1 MFNFIFLHNITKII
15 YVNFHFLPIRQ
26 AIKFPIDVYG
36 KLRVVGNSGKLCIN
50 GNVRPGMIKLGSQG
64 RDMFPLDPVILD
76 IRGSLCFNG
85 PFYIGCGSTIRVEA
99 GAVMSIGPK
108 SRFGAQSILFCE
120 DKIIIGSQVGGSWRC
135 QLMDTDR
142 HEIRNLDTGVLSP
155 SRKPIVIGDN
165 VWIGNNVCINKGTVI
180 PDNIIVSSN
189 SLCNKNYSEVSPFSI
204 IGGIPAKVLS
214 SSKQRIW

>member
-1 MFNFIFLHNITKII
+1 
-15 YVNFHFLPIRQ
+15 
-26 AIKFPIDVYG
+26 
-36 KLRVVGNSGKLCIN
+36 
-50 GNVRPGMIKLGSQG
+50 
-64 RDMFPLDPVILD
+64 
-76 IRGSLCFNG
+76 
-85 PFYIGCGSTIRVEA
+85 
-99 GAVMSIGPK
+99 
-108 SRFGAQSILFCE
+108 
-120 DKIIIGSQVGGSWRC
+120 
-135 QLMDTDR
+135 MDTDR